1 VIKKIVPLALWVVLA
16 AVLLWAAPA
25 AVHHRIEAGLKD
37 AFKDAEVSVGRL
49 SLERPLAAGVS
60 DILVEA
66 KGYRISIPK
75 VTLDPKLKLVLIE
88 PRVRIRSYPSA
99 QVPAGSK
106 GDGPPPAAPSAPSAS
121 ARRASAFPGLIEV
134 RDAVIELKLPD
145 VQAEIRGSVEFDL
158 RDRQVH
164 FARLQAPSLKSGKL
178 KIENIALDLPGS
190 GRPGVLTAERLSL
203 EKLKVSELRGEV
215 VWEDTLIDVRGIT
228 ASWVK
233 GAVLGQAKLRTQEPF
248 AYEAD
253 LEIRE
258 LDLDTLTEEMK
269 LKSKMSADGKL
280 AGKISVQGDRS
291 GIMKL
296 DGRFE
301 AGSAGGDLVIRDPN
315 FLKYLAEN
323 TRQPMAL
330 VEAAFKE
337 YHFDTGSVAVG
348 KTDRSLGLSVNLSG
362 AKGRRDFEINLHD
375 IL

>member
-1 VIKKIVPLALWVVLA
+1 MIKKAVPLMLGTALA
-16 AVLLWAAPA
+16 AALLWAAPA
-25 AVHHRIEAGLKD
+25 VVHHRIQAALED
-37 AFKDAEVSVGRL
+37 VFKDAKVSVGRF
-49 SLERPLAAGVS
+49 SLERPFAVGVS
-60 DILVEA
+60 DILIDA

-75 VTLDPKLKLVLIE
+75 ATLNPALELAVIEPKVLI
-88 PRVRIRSYPSA
+88 RGY
-99 QVPAGSK
+99 
-106 GDGPPPAAPSAPSAS
+106 PAAQDPSTKTGSADPV
-121 ARRASAFPGLIEV
+121 ANDFPGLVEI
-134 RDAVIELKLPD
+134 RDAVIELKLPA
-145 VQAEIRGSVEFDL
+145 VQAEVRGSVKIDL

-178 KIENIALDLPGS
+178 KVENIALDLPGS
-190 GRPGVLTAERLSL
+190 GRPGVLTAERLTL
-203 EKLKVSELRGEV
+203 EKLKVSGIRGEV
-215 VWEDTLIDVRGIT
+215 VWEDTLIDVRDIT

-233 GAVLGQAKLRTQEPF
+233 GAVLGRARLQTQDPF

-253 LEIRE
+253 LEVRE
-258 LDLDTLTEEMK
+258 LDLDTFTEEMK
-269 LKSKMSADGKL
+269 LKNKMSAEGKL
-280 AGKISVQGDRS
+280 TGNISVQGDRS
-291 GIMKL
+291 GIRSLK
-296 DGRFE
+296 GRFD
-301 AGSAGGDLVIRDPN
+301 AGSGGGDLVIQDPN